1 MFSPATFP
9 NGFFGP
15 KNLSPPWGPIALR
28 GVLSPGS
35 GRRMTLEQVFQ
46 TAQNLF
52 PGISLEEV
60 WAALR
65 KDMIVGKV
73 SPSVCCIKREYCWWS
88 LRLGRYYPGFTSGY
102 RGSKP
107 KAGAMKNEAKGL
119 LDDDYFHGA
128 LRGQWGKLYGVWE
141 VDSIS

>member
-1 MFSPATFP
+1 MIWRCEIIRHLVPVPALAIPVFAVRHTIMLPSQTFP
-9 NGFFGP
+9 NGLFGP
-15 KNLSPPWGPIALR
+15 KNLSPPWGPIASR

-65 KDMIVGKV
+65 KDIIVGKV
-73 SPSVCCIKREYCWWS
+73 SS
-88 LRLGRYYPGFTSGY
+88 L
-102 RGSKP
+102 
-107 KAGAMKNEAKGL
+107 
-119 LDDDYFHGA
+119 
-128 LRGQWGKLYGVWE
+128 
-141 VDSIS
+141 IC